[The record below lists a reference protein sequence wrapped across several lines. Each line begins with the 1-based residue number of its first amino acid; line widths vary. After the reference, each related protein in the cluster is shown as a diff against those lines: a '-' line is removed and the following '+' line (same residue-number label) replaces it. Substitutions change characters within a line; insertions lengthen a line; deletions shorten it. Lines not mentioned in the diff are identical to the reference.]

1 MDSFEFD
8 NVKAEKEDALWRY
21 NMERKLMI
29 GFRLIGFL
37 LVLFLLLW
45 LCFPT
50 IVESAGHFRR
60 RFVSAF
66 NKPLFTFIIVNIII
80 LAVYALSNQKRT
92 HKQSTRN
99 NIYDEYVS
107 SYRSIPATSAVVTA
121 SVSDFPVTEVSTV
134 DKRIVLVENA
144 VAASPVK
151 QRATIID
158 TITESKISVSTV
170 KQPKTKVCST
180 EVKQKHYERS
190 RSMVSECRQRESFRE
205 FRRSETAVS
214 SREMVMSGIEP
225 ARKSMEEMSSE
236 EFQLIIDSF
245 IAERRK
251 TLMQENIGH
260 YSRRKESIVGMK

>member
-50 IVESAGHFRR
+50 IVESADHFRL

-107 SYRSIPATSAVVTA
+107 SYRSIPAISAVVTA
-121 SVSDFPVTEVSTV
+121 NVSDFPVTEVSRV

-151 QRATIID
+151 QRAKIID
-158 TITESKISVSTV
+158 TITEKRVL
-170 KQPKTKVCST
+170 
-180 EVKQKHYERS
+180 
-190 RSMVSECRQRESFRE
+190 RE

-214 SREMVMSGIEP
+214 SREMVMSSIEP

-260 YSRRKESIVGMK
+260 YSRRKESIVDHCIGRSVKVLLLLLSL